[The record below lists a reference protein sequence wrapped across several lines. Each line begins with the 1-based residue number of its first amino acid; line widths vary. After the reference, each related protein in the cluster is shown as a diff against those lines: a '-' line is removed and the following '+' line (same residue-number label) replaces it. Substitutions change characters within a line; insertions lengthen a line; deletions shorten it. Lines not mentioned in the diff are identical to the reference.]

1 MFFSGEVTLFSY
13 RADGLHARIRRKR
26 EGGREEERGREGVR
40 EAKGIMIHKSYETN
54 FQFHLVSEG
63 VRGNCGPSLL

>member
-1 MFFSGEVTLFSY
+1 MVCMAGS
-13 RADGLHARIRRKR
+13 
-26 EGGREEERGREGVR
+26 GGREREGVR

>member
-13 RADGLHARIRRKR
+13 RADGLHGRIRRKR
-26 EGGREEERGREGVR
+26 EGG
-40 EAKGIMIHKSYETN
+40 IMLHKSYETN

-63 VRGNCGPSLL
+63 VRGNFGPSLL

>member
-13 RADGLHARIRRKR
+13 RADGLHGRIRRKR
-26 EGGREEERGREGVR
+26 EGGR

>member
-1 MFFSGEVTLFSY
+1 MVCMAGSGGRGRE
-13 RADGLHARIRRKR
+13 GWEGWEGGR
-26 EGGREEERGREGVR
+26 EGGREK
-40 EAKGIMIHKSYETN
+40 KGIMIHKTYDTI